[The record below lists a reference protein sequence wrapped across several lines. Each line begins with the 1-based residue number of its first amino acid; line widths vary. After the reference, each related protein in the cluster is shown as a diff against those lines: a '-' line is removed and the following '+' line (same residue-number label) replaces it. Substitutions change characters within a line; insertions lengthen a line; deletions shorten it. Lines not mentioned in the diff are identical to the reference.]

1 MSHAEW
7 YYVKDDR
14 QNGPVAFENLV
25 ELIRSGVLTGESY
38 VWTGG
43 WENWRHAG
51 EVAELATA
59 FAASTSGPAV
69 PTPPAAGP
77 GQTWGVQPQPT
88 GVYGPQPWLAQAAAP
103 PRPTALTV
111 FGVINIVF
119 GSLGLLSLPCSLVAT
134 FLPSKTM
141 DPEAIVIVFN
151 VIAHIVGFI
160 VSIILLVSGIGL
172 LKCKDSARRWAFG
185 YGVFSVIWSIVGTIA
200 NIANMVL
207 LGSGAYRMEDEA
219 VAFAMGC
226 SCVSLVFLVYPVLLI
241 IFMQKQYIKDACS
254 Q

>member
-1 MSHAEW
+1 MSDTEW

-14 QNGPVAFENLV
+14 QNGPVALDNLV
-25 ELIRSGVLTGESY
+25 DLIRSGVLTGESY

-59 FAASTSGPAV
+59 FAAPTPGPAA
-69 PTPPAAGP
+69 PAPPPAGP

-88 GVYGPQPWLAQAAAP
+88 GFYSPQPWPAQPVAP
-103 PRPTALTV
+103 PRPTAVTV
-111 FGVINIVF
+111 FGVLNIVF
-119 GSLGLLSLPCSLVAT
+119 GALALLSLPCSLVAT
-134 FLPSKTM
+134 FLPSKVM

-151 VIAHIVGFI
+151 VIAHIVGFVAAI
-160 VSIILLVSGIGL
+160 VLLISGIGL

-200 NIANMVL
+200 NMVL
-207 LGSGAYRMEDEA
+207 LASGAYRMEDEA

-241 IFMQKQYIKDACS
+241 IFMQKQYIKDACT

>member
-1 MSHAEW
+1 MSAEW

-14 QNGPVAFENLV
+14 QTGPVGFENLV
-25 ELIRSGVLTGESY
+25 DLIRSGALTGESY

-43 WENWRHAG
+43 WDNWRHAG
-51 EVAELATA
+51 QVAELVAA
-59 FAASTSGPAV
+59 FAA
-69 PTPPAAGP
+69 PTPEQAAPAPPPAGP
-77 GQTWGVQPQPT
+77 GQPWGIQPQAT
-88 GVYGPQPWLAQAAAP
+88 GFYGPQASPVQPAAQ

-111 FGVINIVF
+111 FGVLNIVF
-119 GSLGLLSLPCSLVAT
+119 GSLGVLSLPCSLVAT
-134 FLPSKTM
+134 FLPSEM
-141 DPEAIVIVFN
+141 MHPEEIVIVFN
-151 VIAHIVGFI
+151 VVAHVVGLV

-200 NIANMVL
+200 NMAL

-241 IFMQKQYIKDACS
+241 IFMQKQYIKDACR